1 MLIKKLFTSFAGLM
15 CLIMMVA
22 AVPAFAANGPI
33 VWGTTSTITDINMF
47 TDAGAD
53 ARGIRPGTFGAE
65 YARMVKLANGDWLAV
80 AAIYDNNGYTKVSWG
95 GTRLQVFRSTDNCR
109 TWSLSATL
117 WEDGRDLDNGQLL
130 QLPNGDILLAM
141 RSVRWQESYQ
151 IRVYKSVNG
160 GSSWNYL
167 STVDENTGA
176 PGALGNPDKGVYEP
190 HMQLLDDGS
199 VALMYANEKH
209 VTGNPSYSQL
219 ISEKISTNG
228 GGSWG
233 NEIYV
238 AWDPANAGSRPGMP
252 VWTKMTNG
260 QYIVTFEVCG
270 TQNCNIF
277 TKKSTDGK
285 TWASGIG
292 TKVNTDQHGGPYLLS
307 LSDGRLV
314 LSSNSNMLS
323 LSNDF
328 GNTWYDNDI
337 PAFGNSWWSALY
349 QTGPNEIAMLNS
361 VERSVGGH
369 KVQVRFGQLSSAY
382 SNDFAAND
390 SGWVHY
396 GGAWTV
402 SGGTYNVNSVNADK
416 SVLTP
421 YPSKIN
427 YTLEGDVKLNN
438 AGQGSL
444 IFNVTNPSAGA
455 DQQKGYGAGI
465 DSAGTVWLGRFNN
478 GWTQLQSVNTA
489 IATGT
494 WHHLKIVVN
503 SGNIKVYVGD
513 MNTPKIS
520 YNDAVFTGGTIGVR
534 GGFNNSVSFDNIK
547 LN

>member
-1 MLIKKLFTSFAGLM
+1 MIKKLFTSFAGFL
-15 CLIMMVA
+15 CLIMMIA

-33 VWGTTSTITDINMF
+33 VWGTTSTITDINTF

-151 IRVYKSVNG
+151 IKVYKSVNG

-228 GGSWG
+228 GSSWG

-238 AWDPANAGSRPGMP
+238 AWDPVNAGSRPGMP

-314 LSSNSNMLS
+314 LSSNSNVLS

-337 PAFGNSWWSALY
+337 PAFGNAWWSALY

-382 SNDFAAND
+382 TNDFAAND

-421 YPSKIN
+421 YPSKMN

-444 IFNVTNPSAGA
+444 IFNVMNPSAGA
-455 DQQKGYGAGI
+455 DLQKGYGAGI
-465 DSAGTVWLGRFNN
+465 DSTGTVWLGRFNN

-494 WHHLKIVVN
+494 WYHLKIVVN